1 MKKATLHALV
11 EALGPP
17 LIRFLGATW
26 RFRMLPE
33 GVQAEQRR
41 RGQKF
46 IYAFWHG
53 RMLVPTYT
61 ERFKKVAILVSS
73 HKDGEFIARVVNR
86 LGFLPVR
93 GSSTRGGRAAMMGA
107 LKQAAA
113 GHDIAFTPDGPRG
126 PRYRVQRGVVYAA
139 SRTGLPLV
147 ACAVEA
153 WPAWVLGSWDHF
165 TIPKPFA
172 RTVILQGEPVH
183 VPPDLQGEALE
194 AECRAL
200 EVQMRELSE
209 RARRIV
215 RGKSRET
222 QPRPSR

>member
-1 MKKATLHALV
+1 MKKATLYALV

-17 LIRFLGATW
+17 LIRLLGSTW

-41 RGQKF
+41 RGQNGIF
-46 IYAFWHG
+46 AFWHG
-53 RMLVPTYT
+53 RMLVPAYT
-61 ERFKKVAILVSS
+61 ERFKKVAILISS
-73 HKDGEFIARVVNR
+73 HKDGEFIARVVAR

-93 GSSTRGGRAAMMGA
+93 GSSTRGGRKAMKGA
-107 LKQAAA
+107 LRQAAA

-183 VPPDLQGEALE
+183 VPPDLAGDALD

-200 EVQMRELSE
+200 EERMRELSE

-215 RGKSRET
+215 RGKSQGPAR
-222 QPRPSR
+222 